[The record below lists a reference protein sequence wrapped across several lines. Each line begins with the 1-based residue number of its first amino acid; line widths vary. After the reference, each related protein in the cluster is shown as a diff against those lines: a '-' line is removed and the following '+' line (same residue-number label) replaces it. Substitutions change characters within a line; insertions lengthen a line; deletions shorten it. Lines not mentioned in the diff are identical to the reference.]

1 MKKKRPSLLD
11 IEVLAQKRADSKLE
25 KLKNM
30 EAETFGTAD
39 LEPAELP
46 EEESASLYEEEAPTL
61 YDEET
66 PAPASPPGHHG
77 DDFMDDLVEF
87 VTTYRSEIVKLKND
101 LFKVKEQ
108 VRIFSSMM
116 NSQQKKIAQLMK
128 MSQQQQHHEGGH
140 VNTIEDDN
148 YYRLV
153 LRSIIWLKEEKG
165 FSTNDVIR
173 LFRAEGFQ
181 TPAPHKAWN
190 EKVVEQ
196 LYVEARRRVY

>member
-25 KLKNM
+25 KLKKM
-30 EAETFGTAD
+30 EAEAFGTAD

-46 EEESASLYEEEAPTL
+46 EKESDSLYEEETPIL

-66 PAPASPPGHHG
+66 PAPASSPGHHG
-77 DDFMDDLVEF
+77 DDVMDDLVEF
-87 VTTYRSEIVKLKND
+87 VTSYRSEIVKLKND

-128 MSQQQQHHEGGH
+128 MSQQQQHHEAGH

-165 FSTNDVIR
+165 FTTNDVIR

-181 TPAPHKAWN
+181 TPAPHKAWS

>member
-11 IEVLAQKRADSKLE
+11 IEVLAQKRADNKLDKLKKLE
-25 KLKNM
+25 AQTFEPIE
-30 EAETFGTAD
+30 EASK
-39 LEPAELP
+39 P
-46 EEESASLYEEEAPTL
+46 LYEEEEEEPLYTEAPQQH
-61 YDEET
+61 EQ
-66 PAPASPPGHHG
+66 HG

-87 VTTYRSEIVKLKND
+87 VTSYRSEIVNLKND

-116 NSQQKKIAQLMK
+116 NSQQKKIAQLMQ
-128 MSQQQQHHEGGH
+128 MSQQQGGGGANS
-140 VNTIEDDN
+140 VEDDN

-181 TPAPHKAWN
+181 TPAPHRDWN

-196 LYVEARRRVY
+196 LHSEARRRIY